1 MTGKQRTILVTG
13 AAGGLAGIA
22 VSDLA
27 RDFSLIGVDPRPLPR
42 GKDFP
47 GEFHVIDYQHRRM
60 AEVFRS
66 HRVDALLH
74 LGRIPVGGRLRSSD
88 RYNTNVLGTRNL
100 LQLARRHG
108 VSSVVVMS
116 TFHVYGAH
124 PHNPSHILEDDPLR
138 ASQNFPELRDSIEMD
153 NLARMF
159 MLQNPSIHVQV
170 LRPVHVVGA
179 TIQNYISQLLR
190 NDFCPVLAGY
200 DPLLQFIHESDLA
213 RAIRLCIDSPRSG
226 VYNVGGEGVVSYKK
240 AVAMAGARAV
250 PLPSFMV
257 YGALGTLSRM
267 RLGFPKHLVDFF
279 RYSAIVSDE
288 AFRRDLGYAPSVST
302 VEALRSLRSLRSVVE
317 PPHTTA

>member
-1 MTGKQRTILVTG
+1 MSGKETVLITG
-13 AAGGLAGIA
+13 AAGGLAGLA
-22 VSDLA
+22 VANLA
-27 RDFSLIGVDPRPLPR
+27 DSYELVGVDPRPLPK

-60 AEVFRS
+60 GEVFRS
-66 HRVDALLH
+66 HRVDVLLH
-74 LGRIPVGGRLRSSD
+74 LGRIPVGARLRSSD

-108 VSSVVVMS
+108 VSRIVVLS

-124 PHNPSHILEDDPLR
+124 PHNPGHLLEDDPLR
-138 ASQNFPELRDSIEMD
+138 ASQTFPELRDSIEMD

-159 MLQNPSIHVQV
+159 MLQNPSIHLQV

-213 RAIRLCIDSPRSG
+213 RAIRLSIESRKSG
-226 VYNVGGEGVVSYKK
+226 VYNVAGEGVISYKK
-240 AVAMAGARAV
+240 AVETAGAWAS
-250 PLPSFMV
+250 PLPSALV
-257 YGALGTLSRM
+257 YGAMGTLSRF

-279 RYSAIVSDE
+279 RYSAVVSD
-288 AFRRDLGYAPSVST
+288 ANFRSEHGYQPSIST
-302 VEALRSLRSLRSVVE
+302 IEALRSLRSLRAVVE
-317 PPHTTA
+317 PPHTSG

>member
-1 MTGKQRTILVTG
+1 MSGRETVLITG

-22 VSDLA
+22 VANLADSYDLV
-27 RDFSLIGVDPRPLPR
+27 GVDPRPLPK

-60 AEVFRS
+60 GEVFRS
-66 HRVDALLH
+66 HRVDVLLH
-74 LGRIPVGGRLRSSD
+74 LGRIPVGARLRSSD
-88 RYNTNVLGTRNL
+88 RYDTNVLGTRNL

-108 VSSVVVMS
+108 VSRIVVLS

-124 PHNPSHILEDDPLR
+124 PHNPGHLLEDDPLR
-138 ASQNFPELRDSIEMD
+138 ASQTFPELRDSIEMD

-159 MLQNPSIHVQV
+159 MLQNPSIHLQV

-190 NDFCPVLAGY
+190 NDFCPVLVGY

-213 RAIRLCIDSPRSG
+213 RAIRLSIESRRSG
-226 VYNVGGEGVVSYKK
+226 VYNVAGEGVISYKR
-240 AVAMAGARAV
+240 AVDSAGAWAV
-250 PLPSFMV
+250 PLPSALV
-257 YGALGTLSRM
+257 YGALGTLSRF

-279 RYSAIVSDE
+279 RYPAVVSDA
-288 AFRRDLGYAPSVST
+288 AFRREHGYQPSIST
-302 VEALRSLRSLRSVVE
+302 IEALRSLRSLRAVVE
-317 PPHTTA
+317 PPHTAG